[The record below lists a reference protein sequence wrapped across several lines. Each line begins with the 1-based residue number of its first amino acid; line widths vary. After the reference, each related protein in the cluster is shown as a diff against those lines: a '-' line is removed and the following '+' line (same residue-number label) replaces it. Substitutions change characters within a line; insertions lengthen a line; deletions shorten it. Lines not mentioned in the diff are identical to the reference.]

1 LRYFVKVEKWAKN
14 RQMVQNSQTLSPQ
27 AEIIQRNK
35 EAALERLHETRRR
48 QEEEEQWRLLTEVD
62 ALMEAPPVDE
72 KPTTLT
78 PEQRTHLRA
87 QRTM

>member
-1 LRYFVKVEKWAKN
+1 VKVEKWAKN

-35 EAALERLHETRRR
+35 EAALERLHETGRR